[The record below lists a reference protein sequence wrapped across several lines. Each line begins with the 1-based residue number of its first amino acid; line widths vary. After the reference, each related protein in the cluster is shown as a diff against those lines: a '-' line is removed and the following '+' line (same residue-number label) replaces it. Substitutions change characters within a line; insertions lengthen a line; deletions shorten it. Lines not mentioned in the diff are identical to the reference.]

1 MPERSGRLEPN
12 PSDRPSRSRARRPP
26 RRAHLAS
33 RRYGLRCE
41 LSPRIDALFATLDR
55 PGHPGGMVAVLR
67 GGRVVHRAAYGV
79 ANVED
84 DLPFRAGT
92 VLRLGST
99 TKHVAATAILLL
111 EDRGLL
117 ALEDDVRRHLPE
129 LPDLGVTIRLR
140 HLLTMTSGIP
150 DGLTRLLFA
159 GHSARHPIQQDHLIE
174 LHRRGRQLL
183 FQPGEQ
189 CSYSNTNYSLLARV
203 LERVTGTT
211 LRAFLRRE
219 LFVPLGMSST
229 DLVPDAREVV
239 SGLAAGYEPAEPS
252 APVGDTPP
260 GAPTRSFFPVE
271 LSADGGVD
279 ATLDDLVR
287 WLQCYRA
294 GEGPVRD
301 WRRRLE
307 EEGVLL
313 DGERTGYGL
322 AFAVESHRGLRKVG
336 HSGGMPGY
344 LCDLALYEDQSGR
357 LGDDIGF
364 VGLWNWLDPALLE
377 SAARIADLVLEAEG
391 LATPSSAAAA
401 AAPPAPEPGSRERP
415 SGLYACFETGEL
427 LHVEEREGRTTGFY
441 LGEPTLMVDAADG
454 SLQGAKR
461 GLGFSLR
468 PAPATALQS
477 AAGQLGPSGAGA
489 LEARFGASPPRLFRP
504 VAATPGAGDRPD
516 AYTGRY
522 RSDELGE
529 EVIVTAADD
538 PHTLAVRLASPL
550 RTLLWQQ
557 LRRLE
562 GDLFHAVIPGCP
574 TVTNVSALFR
584 RGPDGRVDALVQ
596 QTSRA
601 GAVTFDRIGS

>member
-1 MPERSGRLEPN
+1 VTTPRSAAPR
-12 PSDRPSRSRARRPP
+12 RAP

-33 RRYGLRCE
+33 RRYGRRSE

-67 GGRVVHRAAYGV
+67 GGRVVHQAAYGV

-84 DLPFRAGT
+84 DLPFHART

-117 ALEDDVRRHLPE
+117 ALDDDVRRFLPE
-129 LPDLGVTIRLR
+129 LPDFGATLRLR

-159 GHSARHPIQQDHLIE
+159 GHSARHPIRQEQLVE
-174 LHRRGRQLL
+174 LGCRTPQLL
-183 FQPGEQ
+183 FEPGEQ
-189 CSYSNTNYSLLARV
+189 CSYSNTNYSLLERV

-219 LFVPLGMSST
+219 IFAPLGLQST

-239 SGLAAGYEPAEPS
+239 PGLAAGYEPAEAS
-252 APVGDTPP
+252 DPVGDTAP
-260 GAPTRSFFPVE
+260 GQPLRAFFPVE
-271 LSADGGVD
+271 LGADGGIH
-279 ATLDDLVR
+279 ATLDDLVS
-287 WLQCYRA
+287 WLQRYRTGA
-294 GEGPVRD
+294 GPVRR
-301 WRRRLE
+301 WRERLE

-322 AFAVESHRGLRKVG
+322 GWNVESYRGLRKVG

-344 LCDLALYEDQSGR
+344 LCDLALYEDPSGR
-357 LGDDIGF
+357 LGEDIGF
-364 VGLWNWLDPALLE
+364 VGLWNWLDPTLLE
-377 SAARIADLVLEAEG
+377 SAARVVDGMLEAEG
-391 LATPSSAAAA
+391 TAAPRAAPRSPA
-401 AAPPAPEPGSRERP
+401 AAPAPADGGALP

-427 LHVEEREGRTTGFY
+427 LHVLERDSQLTCFY
-441 LGEPTLMVDAADG
+441 LGESTPLVMGEGGA
-454 SLQGAKR
+454 LHGAKR

-468 PAPATALQS
+468 PLPASEGGADALD
-477 AAGQLGPSGAGA
+477 
-489 LEARFGASPPRLFRP
+489 ARFGASPPRRFRRIP
-504 VAATPGAGDRPD
+504 TDPRSGAVVAPPAPATEPD
-516 AYTGRY
+516 EYAGRY

-529 EVIVTAADD
+529 EMIVTAARDRGALD
-538 PHTLAVRLASPL
+538 VRLQSPL
-550 RTLLWQQ
+550 RTLLWRE
-557 LRRLE
+557 LRPVA

-584 RGPDGRVDALVQ
+584 RAADGRVSALLH

-601 GAVTFDRIGS
+601 GVVTFERLGAGDGA